1 MICCDRRLHLGLT
14 ESVCPVCLA
23 TIPAE
28 RCAEGGTVYLKKT
41 CPEHGTTKT
50 PVWRGL
56 DSYLRWGEAPRAFSQ
71 PPVCATEVKRGCP
84 HDCGLCP
91 DHRQQSCCVL
101 LEVTSRCDLACP
113 VCYASAGRQGAD
125 ASLAEIGGWLDTL
138 AEQGGR
144 VHIQLSGGE
153 PTVRDDLPEIVA
165 LVRSRGFEFV
175 QLNTNGVR
183 IAREPEY
190 LDALAKAG
198 LDCVF
203 LQFDGVTDDV
213 YQRLRGAKLMR
224 LKTLAIR
231 NCGEAGIG
239 VVLTP
244 TLVPGVNAG
253 QIGAIVDLAI
263 QEMPAVRAVHFQPV
277 SYFGRWLKANP
288 DDCARKRPPHPSPL
302 PKGRGRQA
310 AASHHGKR
318 IIQASPRPNGER
330 GRMRGDFAKHSSGF
344 GVTPPDDAS
353 RITLPE
359 VMEALI
365 AHSGGMIRLDD
376 FHPGSAENPYCSFSG
391 RFVIDAGGRLQA
403 VAEEPR
409 SCCGVPAKQGSE
421 GCCGSP
427 RPSLEVARERRYVAG
442 QWTRPD
448 RGSREAAGL
457 DAFDEFLAGR
467 TRTLGLS
474 GMAFQDAW
482 TLDLERLRQCHIHV
496 VAPDRRVIPFCA
508 YNLTDCEGRALYR
521 PQAPIRH
528 EKT

>member
-1 MICCDRRLHLGLT
+1 MTCCERRLHLGLT

-28 RCAEGGTVYLKKT
+28 RCAAGDTVYLKKT
-41 CPEHGTTKT
+41 CPEHGTTST
-50 PVWRGL
+50 PIWRGL
-56 DSYLRWGEAPRAFSQ
+56 ASYLRWAEAPRAFSS
-71 PPVCATEVKRGCP
+71 PPVCAAEVKHGCP
-84 HDCGLCP
+84 HDCGLCQ

-101 LEVTSRCDLACP
+101 LEVTTRCDLACP
-113 VCYASAGRQGAD
+113 VCYASASRQGAD
-125 ASLAEIGGWLDTL
+125 ASLAEIAGWLDTL
-138 AEQGGR
+138 AEAGGR

-153 PTVRDDLPEIVA
+153 PTARDDLPDIVA
-165 LVRSRGFEFV
+165 LIRSRSFEFV

-183 IAREPEY
+183 IAREPAY
-190 LDALAKAG
+190 LAALAKAG

-213 YQRLRGAKLMR
+213 YRQLRGAKLMQ

-244 TLVPGVNAG
+244 TLVPGVNVD
-253 QIGAIVDLAI
+253 QIGAIVDFAI

-277 SYFGRWLKANP
+277 SYFGRCL
-288 DDCARKRPPHPSPL
+288 
-302 PKGRGRQA
+302 
-310 AASHHGKR
+310 
-318 IIQASPRPNGER
+318 
-330 GRMRGDFAKHSSGF
+330 
-344 GVTPPDDAS
+344 TPPDDAS

-365 AHSGGMIRLDD
+365 ARSGGTISLGD
-376 FHPGSAENPYCSFSG
+376 FHPGSAENPFCSFSG
-391 RFVIDAGGRLQA
+391 RFAADEQGCLRAA
-403 VAEEPR
+403 AEEPR
-409 SCCGVPAKQGSE
+409 SCCGVPAKKESVA
-421 GCCGSP
+421 CCGGTQ
-427 RPSLEVARERRYVAG
+427 PSLDVARARRYVAG

-448 RGSREAAGL
+448 RSGETAGL
-457 DAFDEFLAGR
+457 DAFDTFLAGR

-482 TLDLERLRQCHIHV
+482 TLDLDRLRQCHIHI

-508 YNLTDCEGRALYR
+508 YNLTSSDGRALYR
-521 PQAPIRH
+521 PQAAIRG
-528 EKT
+528 EEV

>member
-1 MICCDRRLHLGLT
+1 MNCRNCCPSLGAT

-28 RCAEGGTVYLKKT
+28 RCAEGDTVYLRKT
-41 CPEHGTTKT
+41 CPEHGVTST

-56 DSYLRWGEAPRAFSQ
+56 ESYLRWGAPPRIFSR
-71 PPVCATEVKRGCP
+71 PSVCATEVKRGCP

-91 DHRQQSCCVL
+91 DHLQQSCCVL

-113 VCYASAGRQGAD
+113 VCYASASRQGAD

-138 AEQGGR
+138 VEAGGR

-153 PTVRDDLPEIVA
+153 PTVRDDLPGVVA
-165 LVRSRGFEFV
+165 LIRSRGFDFV

-183 IAREPEY
+183 IARDPDY
-190 LDALAKAG
+190 LDSLTKAG

-244 TLVPGVNAG
+244 TLVPGVNVD
-253 QIGAIVDLAI
+253 QIGAIVDFAI
-263 QEMPAVRAVHFQPV
+263 AETPAIRAVHFQPV
-277 SYFGRWLKANP
+277 SYFGRCL
-288 DDCARKRPPHPSPL
+288 
-302 PKGRGRQA
+302 
-310 AASHHGKR
+310 
-318 IIQASPRPNGER
+318 
-330 GRMRGDFAKHSSGF
+330 
-344 GVTPPDDAS
+344 TPPDEAS

-365 AHSGGMIRLDD
+365 SHSGGTIRLED
-376 FHPGSAENPYCSFSG
+376 FRPGSAENPYCSFNG
-391 RFVIDAGGRLQA
+391 RFVIGPDGRLQA
-403 VAEEPR
+403 AAGEPR
-409 SCCGVPAKQGSE
+409 SCCGVRAKQE
-421 GCCGSP
+421 TTACCGSA
-427 RPSLEVARERRYVAG
+427 RPSQEVARERRYVAG

-448 RGSREAAGL
+448 RRIEGAPGL
-457 DAFDEFLAGR
+457 DSFDAFLAGR
-467 TRTLGLS
+467 THTLGLS

-482 TLDLERLRQCHIHV
+482 TLDLERLRQCHIHI

-508 YNLTDCEGRALYR
+508 YNLTACDGRTLYR
-521 PQAPIRH
+521 PQTAGKRQICVP
-528 EKT
+528 ESSEFPPTGLLT